1 MQKLLQRCVGYLSDA
16 LGQVIARCLEGDED
30 EEEEEVVEYNQILDN
45 GSSSKNVPPSSSSRN
60 NASTLNINRTV
71 LSEICSVC
79 ESKVE
84 FILPSDADGTAQTS
98 SCRECKTE
106 FDRCSITLLTIGFE
120 PIVEGHVL
128 KCSVCQAVGLLHP
141 SNNRNNAEVRIRD
154 EINVA
159 TCKSKGNEF
168 NWSWWDGKAP
178 YCPYC
183 GILMVPLT

>member
-1 MQKLLQRCVGYLSDA
+1 MGYLSDA
-16 LGQVIARCLEGDED
+16 LGHMIARWEKV
-30 EEEEEVVEYNQILDN
+30 EEEVGEEGDGEKVPEYDRIIHNSN
-45 GSSSKNVPPSSSSRN
+45 SSNNVPPSSSSTKN
-60 NASTLNINRTV
+60 TSALNTYNTS

-79 ESKVE
+79 ESKIE
-84 FILPSDADGTAQTS
+84 FILSDDADGMAQTS
-98 SCRECKTE
+98 SCKECKTK
-106 FDRCSITLLTIGFE
+106 FDRCSITLLTIGFD

-128 KCSVCQAVGLLHP
+128 KCSICQAVGLLHP
-141 SNNRNNAEVRIRD
+141 SNNRNNAEGQIRD
-154 EINVA
+154 ELSVK